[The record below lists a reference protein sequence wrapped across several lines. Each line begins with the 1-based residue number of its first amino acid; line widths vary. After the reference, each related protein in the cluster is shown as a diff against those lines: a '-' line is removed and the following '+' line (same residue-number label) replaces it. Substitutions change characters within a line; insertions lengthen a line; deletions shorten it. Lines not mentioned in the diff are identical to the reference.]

1 MDLTPT
7 VPSGRQV
14 VESYGARRFRISGAV
29 YEGSVLVFP
38 TETLTWE
45 IRDFQEVRPVSFGR
59 VLERAGDLDLL
70 LLGCGPRMQL
80 VSQTLREPL
89 RAQGIV
95 VEPMDTGAA
104 CRTYNVLIAEGRRV
118 CAALIAT
125 D

>member
-14 VESYGARRFRISGAV
+14 VESYGAHRFRISGAV
-29 YEGSVLVFP
+29 YEGSVLIFP
-38 TETLTWE
+38 TETLSWD
-45 IRDFQEVRPVSFGR
+45 IQGFQDVNPTSFSE

-80 VSQTLREPL
+80 VSQKLREPL

>member
-38 TETLTWE
+38 TETLRWE
-45 IRDFQEVRPVSFGR
+45 VGRFDEIGSDSFR
-59 VLERAGDLDLL
+59 QLMERAGEIDLL
-70 LLGCGPRMQL
+70 LLGCGARMQL
-80 VSQTLREPL
+80 VSKTLREPL

-118 CAALIAT
+118 CAALIAI